1 MTRDIFCDGYPGWAD
16 STIKSRIY
24 SLEDIG
30 SGEEV
35 VDVVIDL
42 SNDDLKALL
51 IRNAMQLNVIF
62 TQNDYLSL
70 DGEIPYDLYTKIGI
84 YGGFCASDPYPGDQF
99 DSFAEQIR
107 LAENY
112 VDSRVNQIHKP
123 RKPKLTV
130 DKAIGLG
137 IAAGVVKGL
146 FSHQKNITEDTTE
159 IAVTVLLITVTV
171 TADGITATVISTD
184 ACSTATSIK
193 AEKPIEISFMCLS
206 KMERII

>member
-1 MTRDIFCDGYPGWAD
+1 MTWDVFCDGHPGWAD

-51 IRNAMQLNVIF
+51 IRKAMQLNVIF
-62 TQNDYLSL
+62 TRNDYLSL
-70 DGEIPYDLYTKIGI
+70 DGEIPYDLYTKVGI
-84 YGGFCASDPYPGDQF
+84 YGGFCTSDPYPDDQF

-112 VDSRVNQIHKP
+112 VDSRVNQIHKS

-130 DKAIGLG
+130 GKAIGLG
-137 IAAGVVKGL
+137 IAVGVVKGL
-146 FSHQKNITEDTTE
+146 FSTSKKHNGRCNGDCRNCPAHYGYRYGRWYYGHGHQH
-159 IAVTVLLITVTV
+159 
-171 TADGITATVISTD
+171 G
-184 ACSTATSIK
+184 
-193 AEKPIEISFMCLS
+193 CLFNGNGG
-206 KMERII
+206 KRGKKL